1 MQNHFPESDPRHH
14 HWGIRFRFINDR
26 GRVNIF
32 KIASRN
38 LTCLMQDCFREEH
51 RRCSMI
57 DYKIV
62 VVISYKQYVP
72 VGINSWKEFV
82 GEYETEIDNCWFLE
96 DALRSFRTYHL
107 PKHGKILSIRK
118 RFQEINKSWNHH
130 HRTCGEIV
138 L

>member
-1 MQNHFPESDPRHH
+1 MIVRQLHRMAPAPSR
-14 HWGIRFRFINDR
+14 WGSRFDCSIDR
-26 GRVNIF
+26 GRGRSNE
-32 KIASRN
+32 IALSI
-38 LTCLMQDCFREEH
+38 LTCLMQDCCREEH

-57 DYKIV
+57 DYKIIV
-62 VVISYKQYVP
+62 VFSYKQYVP

-96 DALRSFRTYHL
+96 DALKSFRTYYL

-130 HRTCGEIV
+130 RTCGEIV